1 MAKIKK
7 VRRYAEDGGKL
18 RGCKID
24 SKGNK
29 SCGPVGQG
37 SSPFS
42 GKTPRL
48 SKKEEAEADKQFRV
62 SQMLK
67 TSGKRTEPQST
78 VPGVRGVK
86 KGSQDFFGRDK
97 YESEAKYGK
106 KVMKKSVKIKKQS
119 KKK

>member
-7 VRRYAEDGGKL
+7 VRKYREGGDTEDT
-18 RGCKID
+18 RCKID
-24 SKGNK
+24 KQGRR

-37 SSPFS
+37 SSALS

-86 KGSQDFFGRDK
+86 KGSQYFFGRDK

-106 KVMKKSVKIKKQS
+106 KVMKKAVVKKQS